1 MQQNTSLIVNT
12 LLLFIPQT
20 WIGPFLRIAE
30 ILRGNSLNCC
40 EIVPTS
46 SKDVSSTTG
55 RRRKVDCLWEIRG
68 DEPAVDLLFFEN
80 SVSKQNRSQHTGEDN
95 AKLVCG
101 CGCARA
107 YVCRS
112 VCEAVCV
119 CVCLCMCGCSGVSV
133 SG

>member
-95 AKLVCG
+95 AKLVCACVDVG
-101 CGCARA
+101 VLGHMCVGLCVRLF
-107 YVCRS
+107 VF
-112 VCEAVCV
+112 VFVCV
-119 CVCLCMCGCSGVSV
+119 CVGVV
-133 SG
+133 V